1 MKTKFFKKLSF
12 VLVVAMVLSLLVPAT
27 GAFAAESSIK
37 LNSTKKYLHLGREG
51 ANEYNFNIVSEKQKG
66 WKYFWESDNEDVAE
80 VNEANGVVTATGE
93 GTATIT
99 LTITD
104 KDDEV
109 VDTTTATVIVRD
121 NIKKVTISNPVEKLN
136 VGEEHDYNRSFETE
150 SGNTKKTSSVVRW
163 TVEPAEGATIDD
175 KGVFVA
181 SASGEYKVTA
191 YAFHSKAKYED
202 WKADPEKYADYVL
215 DTDETTVAVAAQMG
229 KPEQINLKSVKV
241 PFTAEVENADKD
253 IVLYVKIGDAKVKVP
268 TVKSQKLASDKKS
281 VTIEL
286 YTDFTAEATY
296 VVEHPTMGTQ
306 SFVAV
311 KADKDQVA
319 SIKLNTSTA
328 TVQTWADIEY
338 SLYNADGVDIT
349 SAITTGVTISAKT
362 SKGIFANNKLYFVNV
377 GDTAEITVKFNAYK
391 WENGVDV
398 SERSVT
404 GTVVAVAAASANITG
419 VNAFTIIDKNVA
431 PDYKN
436 VKQILSVSDASNKR
450 LFVEL
455 NKLVG
460 TTSSTIDSSKEVG
473 KFTFTT
479 SDKSILIID
488 NVGNLYPVSQGDVQ
502 VIVSYNKT
510 VVAVIPVTVS
520 AKREA
525 RVVEPSTRAILL
537 SNANVND
544 YKDVS
549 FKVYDNLGQEMTVEL
564 DLGACVKLPGSP
576 ASNIIST
583 TGTGTAYRFSG
594 QVAGQSADPGTYNY
608 KVKVNGLYDY
618 ITVTVSA
625 PDSNAGETYIA
636 EVSSSEVDLK
646 SNGLADTTVSV
657 TLYTYKGVKDEVKAV
672 SGAGFKV
679 IVKDPNGTETVLA
692 TPTYT
697 LVSVVSGEAITKKA
711 VGTYLVTVQKALKD
725 KTTSQTYYYDVYT
738 TTFTTKDTQAVP
750 TFEVKTL
757 QSSESDLLAA
767 ITDCFKFKLG
777 DTDINKDV
785 ELGEYIG
792 AADGTDIY
800 VKNVKYV
807 EKVGNAQLTHTIS
820 VGLNITKKAVASN

>member
-191 YAFHSKAKYED
+191 YAFQSKAKYED

-319 SIKLNTSTA
+319 SIELNTSTA

-404 GTVVAVAAASANITG
+404 KTVVAVAAASANITG
-419 VNAFTIIDKNVA
+419 VNAFTIIDKA
-431 PDYKN
+431 AKPDYKN
-436 VKQILSVSDASNKR
+436 VKQILSVSDASTKR

-460 TTSSTIDSSKEVG
+460 TTSSTIDSSDSNEAG

-502 VIVSYNKT
+502 VIVSYNNT

-549 FKVYDNLGQEMTVEL
+549 FKVYDNLGQEMPVVL
-564 DLGACVKLPGSP
+564 DLGACEKLAGSP
-576 ASNIIST
+576 ASNILST
-583 TGTGTAYRFSG
+583 TGTAYRFSG
-594 QVAGQSADPGTYNY
+594 QGALAGTYNY

-646 SNGLADTTVSV
+646 SGGVADTTVSV
-657 TLYTYKGVKDEVKAV
+657 TLYTYKGVKNEVKDV

-697 LVSVVSGEAITKKA
+697 LVSVVSGGAITKKA
-711 VGTYLVTVQKALKD
+711 VGTYLVTVQKAFID
-725 KTTSQTYYYDVYT
+725 TTTGQTYYYDVYT

-757 QSSESDLLAA
+757 QSNNADLLTA
-767 ITDCFKFKLG
+767 IRDCFKFKLG
-777 DTDINKDV
+777 DTDITSSV
-785 ELGEYIG
+785 QLGEYIG
-792 AADGTDIY
+792 VATGTDIY

-807 EKVGNAQLTHTIS
+807 EKVGNAELTHTIS
-820 VGLNITKKAVASN
+820 VGLNITKKAAASN